1 MDAYVPEPDFHV
13 VNAFDRVAD
22 QIGTPEELLTDT
34 RLVREHLHQVLAY
47 HHQLKGMYEHQ
58 LTLARSYFSRV
69 QSLENELIRMRGV
82 ESTCTGELGSV
93 CLSVNALCALLE
105 GQGCGPDVD
114 EAIEEVRAAI
124 SGKHAKAI
132 TSCLGDSYSRYTVVK
147 VVRKMLRKMK
157 SSPKLIAAAEKWL
170 IDQLHRA
177 GNAAHDYERRI
188 AEGRE

>member
-114 EAIEEVRAAI
+114 EAIEKVRDTMT
-124 SGKHAKAI
+124 GKQAKAI
-132 TSCLGDSYSRYTVVK
+132 TFCLGDSYSRYTLVK

-170 IDQLHRA
+170 VDQLQRA
-177 GNAAHDYERRI
+177 GNAEHDVRRRI
-188 AEGRE
+188 DDGP

>member
-1 MDAYVPEPDFHV
+1 MNAYVPEPDFHI

-22 QIGTPEELLTDT
+22 QIGTPEELLTDS
-34 RLVREHLHQVLAY
+34 RLVREHLHQVIAY
-47 HHQLKGMYEHQ
+47 HHQLKDMYENQ

-82 ESTCTGELGSV
+82 ESICTGELGSV
-93 CLSVNALCALLE
+93 CLSVSALCALLE

-114 EAIEEVRAAI
+114 EAIEKVRDTMT
-124 SGKHAKAI
+124 GKQAKAI
-132 TSCLGDSYSRYTVVK
+132 TFCLDDSYSRHTVVK

-170 IDQLHRA
+170 IDQLQRT
-177 GNAAHDYERRI
+177 GNAEHDVRRRI
-188 AEGRE
+188 DEGR